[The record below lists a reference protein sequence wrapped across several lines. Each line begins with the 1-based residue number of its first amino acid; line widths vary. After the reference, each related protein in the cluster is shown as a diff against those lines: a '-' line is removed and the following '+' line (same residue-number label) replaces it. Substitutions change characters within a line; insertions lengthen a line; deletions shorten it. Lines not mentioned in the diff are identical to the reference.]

1 MKLNGKR
8 AVVTGGAA
16 GIGLATASRLLDAGC
31 VVTIWDVDADALASA
46 RGVLRKNGGTVHAR
60 ICNVADRES
69 VGAAVRAAEQ
79 EMGGIDILINNA
91 GHLAPGDFLD
101 QPVEV
106 WQRTI
111 EVNVDGILLTT
122 HAVLPGMFSR
132 NSGHIVNISSAAG
145 MLGVAGL
152 AVYAAS
158 KWAVWGLTESLR
170 HEAWN
175 LGKRGVRFST
185 VHPSYVAEGLFA
197 GARMRGLGALIVP
210 RIRDHDVVARAI
222 VEAALIRGRNSPK
235 RPRSVR
241 AAVFFRGVLPDSLFQ
256 RLIRVLNIHRS
267 MSTWRGKQNGE
278 GS

>member
-16 GIGLATASRLLDAGC
+16 GIGLATAARLLNAGC
-31 VVTIWDVDADALASA
+31 VVTIWDIDADALASA
-46 RGVLRKNGGTVHAR
+46 RDALRRDGGIVHAR
-60 ICNVADRES
+60 VCNVTDRDS
-69 VGAAVRAAEQ
+69 VGAAVKAAEQ
-79 EMGGIDILINNA
+79 EMGGIDILVNNA
-91 GHLAPGDFLD
+91 GYLAPGRFLD

-111 EVNVDGILLTT
+111 DVNVNGILLTT
-122 HAVLPGMFSR
+122 HAVLPGMYGR
-132 NSGHIVNISSAAG
+132 NEGHVVNISSAAG

-158 KWAVWGLTESLR
+158 KWAVRGLTESLR

-175 LGKRGVRFST
+175 LGKRGVRFSS

-210 RIRDHDVVARAI
+210 RIRNHDVVAKAI
-222 VEAALIRGRNSPK
+222 VEAALKRGRNSPK

-241 AAVFFRGVLPDSLFQ
+241 AADFFRGVLPDSLFQ
-256 RLIRVLNIHRS
+256 RLIRILNVHRS
-267 MSTWRGKQNGE
+267 MSTWKGKENGE
-278 GS
+278 RA